1 MSSQSTGASEGRP
14 LTVAQFPDFTDGNPY
29 QRNLVEALRDD
40 GDEVV
45 LGGSEGYLPLLRTA
59 YREGVDVVHL
69 HWLNVYLYG
78 ASGLGTAVTTLL
90 TAFQLVVLRLAGVP
104 VVWTVHNV
112 YTHDAPNPR
121 LERWFRRWFARF
133 VCRRIVVHCPAAE
146 DAVVDAYRLP
156 DRARDRVVVVVPHG
170 HFADNYP
177 QTATREAARDR
188 LSLPDDATVFLAFGM
203 VRPYKQVPALVET
216 FRAVAGPDDRLVVA
230 GNPNRDWLERAVRER
245 ADGDPRVRLDL
256 RFVPDDEVGDYF
268 AAADA
273 VVLPYRDILTSGSA
287 VLAMSFGR
295 AVVAPRIGCLPWQ
308 VGDGGVLYD
317 PDGADADGTD
327 AIATGGETG
336 TGDVPLGGLAGAIS
350 EARDRDLDAMG
361 ARNRQRV
368 LALDWE
374 GIAERTRAV
383 YAAARR

>member
-1 MSSQSTGASEGRP
+1 M
-14 LTVAQFPDFTDGNPY
+14 
-29 QRNLVEALRDD
+29 
-40 GDEVV
+40 
-45 LGGSEGYLPLLRTA
+45 
-59 YREGVDVVHL
+59 
-69 HWLNVYLYG
+69 
-78 ASGLGTAVTTLL
+78 
-90 TAFQLVVLRLAGVP
+90 
-104 VVWTVHNV
+104 
-112 YTHDAPNPR
+112 
-121 LERWFRRWFARF
+121 
-133 VCRRIVVHCPAAE
+133 
-146 DAVVDAYRLP
+146 
-156 DRARDRVVVVVPHG
+156 
-170 HFADNYP
+170 
-177 QTATREAARDR
+177 
-188 LSLPDDATVFLAFGM
+188 FLAFGM

-245 ADGDPRVRLDL
+245 AGDDPRVRLDL

-273 VVLPYRDILTSGSA
+273 VVLPYRDVLTSGSA

-317 PDGADADGTD
+317 PGDADADGTGGAGTGRTD
-327 AIATGGETG
+327 ATG
-336 TGDVPLGGLAGAIS
+336 TGGGAGTSDVPLAGLAGAMS
-350 EARDRDLDAMG
+350 EARERDLDAMG

-368 LALDWE
+368 LALDWA